1 MIPYEH
7 YKLLHI
13 VTILLFFM
21 LATASF
27 YIPKKSKVMAGWIGI
42 LAFLILLGGM
52 GLMARL
58 GIARDWPAWTIG
70 KVVVWF
76 LLIGGAHMIA
86 KRVPNPSRVGIWFLS
101 ICGIAAAALAI
112 YKPGQ

>member
-1 MIPYEH
+1 MISYEH
-7 YKLLHI
+7 YKILHI
-13 VTILLFFM
+13 VSILLFFM

-27 YIPKKSKVMAGWIGI
+27 YIPQKSKVMATWIGTF
-42 LAFLILLGGM
+42 AFLILLGGM

-58 GIARDWPAWTIG
+58 GIASAWPAWTIG

-76 LLIGGAHMIA
+76 LVVGGAHMIA
-86 KRVPNPSRVGIWFLS
+86 KRVPNPARVGIAFLAT
-101 ICGIAAAALAI
+101 CGIIAAALAI